1 MAYRIS
7 KPLAATQFDAD
18 KPKKGRKKTSDYDS
32 SSGTTQNTVT
42 KRSGAQKITTTN
54 KSGTK
59 KTVSKVDRKGRVKSK
74 TEDIDLAKGKA
85 TTTKKK
91 GSKVVSKKTYKEL
104 TPFQAHMVATGRGGL
119 KAKAARNV
127 KKADRAVSKSDVNK
141 ALKKEYRK
149 EERENRRYNP
159 NKEKRKQE
167 RRDKKKNRGRL
178 KSFKEIRTDIKDA
191 CKGKKKG
198 THKCSGGK
206 RALK

>member
-7 KPLAATQFDAD
+7 KPLAATQFDDD
-18 KPKKGRKKTSDYDS
+18 KPKKGRKKTSYYDS
-32 SSGTTQNTVT
+32 SSGTTQNIVT

-59 KTVSKVDRKGRVKSK
+59 KTVEKVSRKGRVKSK
-74 TEDIDLAKGKA
+74 TEEIDLAKGKA

-104 TPFQAHMVATGRGGL
+104 TPFQAHMAATGYSTL

-141 ALKKEYRK
+141 ALNKERRK
-149 EERENRRYNP
+149 QEREDRRYNP
-159 NKEKRKQE
+159 NKERRKQN
-167 RRDKKKNRGRL
+167 RRNKKNDRGRL

-198 THKCSGGK
+198 TKKCASMSK
-206 RALK
+206 RFK